1 MRATMSNID
10 DGICPNMV
18 IGIFNSELIS
28 TSFCALATQRSAVY
42 PVSQARVDS
51 VVQVDPEAASY

>member
-28 TSFCALATQRSAVY
+28 TSFCALATKRSAVY
-42 PVSQARVDS
+42 SSLWARVDS
-51 VVQVDPEAASY
+51 VVEVDPEAATY